1 MDLIVWDDKLMSTGI
16 ELIDTQHKKLCK
28 IVNTLGNAVDKD
40 DENEVLYKIVEE
52 LIEYTKYHFLTEEEL
67 FDKFDFSEQDLHRSE
82 HKYFVE
88 YFKGI
93 QQDLDVNTKKRKKA
107 TKEQIMDILKFL
119 IDWFVTHITGSDRE
133 YVELFKKNGVV

>member
-1 MDLIVWDDKLMSTGI
+1 MDLIVWDDKRMSTGI

-28 IVNTLGNAVDKD
+28 IVNTLGNAIDKD

-67 FDKFDFSEQDLHRSE
+67 FDKFDFAEQDLHRSE
-82 HKYFVE
+82 HKYFIE

-93 QQDLDVNTKKRKKA
+93 QKDLDINTKKRKKA